1 MPPKTKVTK
10 DGIIRAAVALVRQE
24 GPGALNAR
32 SLARALGTSTQP
44 IFSNFASME
53 ALKMEVLAYAEELYQ
68 RFFQEE
74 LASEKYPPYKA
85 SGMAYIR
92 FARQERELFR
102 LQFMRDRRGQDTSGR
117 GSATYEPIMEMIRSN
132 TGLDARNAELLHLE
146 MWAAVHGIAAMVAT
160 DYMDLSDE
168 LVSELLTDIYQGLIH
183 RFTGKGGCK

>member
-1 MPPKTKVTK
+1 MPPRAKVTK
-10 DGIIRAAVALVRQE
+10 AEIVSAAVALVRQE

-32 SLARALGTSTQP
+32 ALARWLGTSTQP

-53 ALKMEVLAYAEELYQ
+53 ALNAEVLAYAEDLYQ
-68 RFFQEE
+68 RFFREE
-74 LASEKYPPYKA
+74 LAREKYPPYKA

-102 LQFMRDRRGQDTSGR
+102 LQFMRDRRGEDTSGR
-117 GSATYEPIMEMIRSN
+117 GSATYAPIIEMIQKN
-132 TGLDARNAELLHLE
+132 TGLDARMADLLHLE
-146 MWAAVHGIAAMVAT
+146 MWAGVHGIATMVAT

-183 RFTGKGGCK
+183 RFTGKGACK